1 MLDAHRPFRNFVYTI
16 NGAGSPAYVQ
26 TSGKPIHDAS
36 GNFLGYRGT
45 GTNITAKI
53 RAGQLE
59 EALQE
64 AKVGRPVRIRS
75 LPRHR
80 EGQWKGHAGQEPTLN
95 LAVDLFGI
103 SGQSRVRFRSGRLW
117 SLERHRRARCGKP
130 AVLFLSANTARHP
143 AGICAGIGSN
153 RRQKCLQIQMVMVLD
168 NYRPGAPSCHPP
180 SSAGVHIRQ

>member
-1 MLDAHRPFRNFVYTI
+1 GVTGATRWDIATDVEWEPEKWRQHRAMLDAHRPFRNFVYTI

-45 GTNITAKI
+45 GTNITRKI

-64 AKVGRPVRIRS
+64 AKVSRPVRIRS

-95 LAVDLFGI
+95 L
-103 SGQSRVRFRSGRLW
+103 
-117 SLERHRRARCGKP
+117 
-130 AVLFLSANTARHP
+130 
-143 AGICAGIGSN
+143 
-153 RRQKCLQIQMVMVLD
+153 
-168 NYRPGAPSCHPP
+168 
-180 SSAGVHIRQ
+180 

>member
-117 SLERHRRARCGKP
+117 SLERHRRARCAKP
-130 AVLFLSANTARHP
+130 AVFIFVGEYRASSCWYL
-143 AGICAGIGSN
+143 CWY
-153 RRQKCLQIQMVMVLD
+153 RQQSTDKMNLESD
-168 NYRPGAPSCHPP
+168 G
-180 SSAGVHIRQ
+180 